1 MHHAILL
8 IGNREWGY
16 SQIEAPHEEIVYRE
30 YDRMSINDARVLKN
44 EVLFKP
50 LETAC
55 RVFVITTAS
64 ILPEAQNAL
73 LKLFEE
79 PNHHTR
85 FYIIV
90 PREDMLIPTLRSRLQ
105 FLRKEEQGDA
115 TDSFNNFLKLGYGER
130 LLLVADKLK
139 VEDNAWVEEILEG
152 AEHYAKKAKASGI
165 VRDAVLTTSFIRTT
179 GSSRKMLLEHLALSF

>member
-8 IGNREWGY
+8 VGSREWGY
-16 SQIEAPHEEIVYRE
+16 AQVEAPHDEVVYRE
-30 YDRMSINDARVLKN
+30 YDRMSISDARVLKN

-79 PNHHTR
+79 PNNHTR
-85 FYIIV
+85 FYLIV
-90 PREDMLIPTLRSRLQ
+90 PREDMLIPTLRSRLH
-105 FLRKEEQGDA
+105 FLRKEDRGDA
-115 TDSFNNFLKLGYGER
+115 TDSFSNFLKLGYRER

-139 VEDNAWVEEILEG
+139 AEDDVWVEEILEG
-152 AEHYAKKAKASGI
+152 AEHYAKKVKKSGI

-179 GSSRKMLLEHLALSF
+179 GSSKKMLLEHLALSF